1 MLGANP
7 LVRDDVRVL
16 LRSMGYHCVVAATL
30 EHALELPEREQPDAA
45 ILDPHFP
52 DSPPSRLWNMATT
65 RAGGESGKCGSRMA
79 ASGCSRSGNSR
90 ACSSVA
96 ATTQWYPM
104 LRSKTRTSSRT
115 SGLAPSISTLRRIRG
130 VSTDTYLLRIEIFRG
145 IPR

>member
-52 DSPPSRLWNMATT
+52 DWPPARGTARLHQ
-65 RAGGESGKCGSRMA
+65 R
-79 ASGCSRSGNSR
+79 
-90 ACSSVA
+90 
-96 ATTQWYPM
+96 
-104 LRSKTRTSSRT
+104 
-115 SGLAPSISTLRRIRG
+115 APSLRPRCEGSQQREGDSEIRR
-130 VSTDTYLLRIEIFRG
+130 VVAPAAWRRSRPVR
-145 IPR
+145 P

>member
-52 DSPPSRLWNMATT
+52 DSPPARVVAMFHKRVPDLRN
-65 RAGGESGKCGSRMA
+65 RYIVLVREEGGPELLQVQM
-79 ASGCSRSGNSR
+79 
-90 ACSSVA
+90 
-96 ATTQWYPM
+96 P
-104 LRSKTRTSSRT
+104 
-115 SGLAPSISTLRRIRG
+115 IR
-130 VSTDTYLLRIEIFRG
+130 FREFG
-145 IPR
+145 WMTF

>member
-52 DSPPSRLWNMATT
+52 DSPPARVVAMFHKRVPDLRNRFIVLVRRSEER
-65 RAGGESGKCGSRMA
+65 RVGKECRYRVEWEPYKKKM
-79 ASGCSRSGNSR
+79 R
-90 ACSSVA
+90 
-96 ATTQWYPM
+96 QH
-104 LRSKTRTSSRT
+104 
-115 SGLAPSISTLRRIRG
+115 
-130 VSTDTYLLRIEIFRG
+130 
-145 IPR
+145 

>member
-52 DSPPSRLWNMATT
+52 DSPPARVVAMFHKRVPDLRNRFIVLVREEGGPELLQVLEDRKSTRL
-65 RAGGESGKCGSRMA
+65 
-79 ASGCSRSGNSR
+79 NS
-90 ACSSVA
+90 SHTV
-96 ATTQWYPM
+96 
-104 LRSKTRTSSRT
+104 
-115 SGLAPSISTLRRIRG
+115 ISYAVFCLKKKI
-130 VSTDTYLLRIEIFRG
+130 
-145 IPR
+145 